1 MRISIRPSAKNVD
14 SIYII
19 KDLYL
24 RDVRGKKASSNPSG
38 KERTTVTVK
47 KLGRIP
53 DLMAELDMS
62 RDEVIAWAKE
72 QARKMTEEEKKNN
85 EKISVDY
92 YPNQIIDKDVERL
105 FSCGYLFLQS
115 LYYDLR
121 LDNICRN
128 ISGRYAFKYSLDAI
142 LSDLIYARIIDPG
155 SKRSSYS
162 FCQSLLEPP
171 KYELHDVY
179 RALSVLAGE
188 SDYIQA
194 EVYKN
199 SNFVAGR
206 NNRILYFDC
215 TNYYFEIEEE
225 DDFRKY
231 GKSKENRPNPIVQM
245 GLFMDG
251 DGIPL
256 AFNIF
261 PGNQNE
267 QPSLKPLEQDIIRNF
282 GFERFVVCTDGGLG
296 SDDNRLF
303 NDIEGRAFIVTQSLK
318 KLKADERNA
327 AMDDR
332 NWRRLSDGKSVD
344 ISEIKADPQS
354 HINDLY
360 YKEETYGTKKVPGQL
375 MIVTYSPRYALY
387 QRSVRSKQIERAEK
401 MVENGAKKKSYG
413 NPNDPARFVRK
424 VSVTENGEAAD
435 QTQYSLNEERI
446 AEEKMYDGYYAVCTN
461 LVDDSVKDI
470 LSVSERRW
478 EIEESFRIMKTD
490 FEARPVYLSREDRIR
505 AHFLICYLSLL
516 IYRLLEKKLENK
528 YTSTQII
535 TALRSMKLLAVEG
548 IGYQPAYK
556 RTDITD
562 DLHSKFGFRTD
573 YQIMKKSSVRSVIK
587 QTKERS
593 L

>member
-199 SNFVAGR
+199 SYFVADR

-245 GLFMDG
+245 RLFMDG

-401 MVENGAKKKSYG
+401 MVDNGAKKKSYG

-556 RTDITD
+556 RTDLTD

>member
-199 SNFVAGR
+199 SYFVADR

-245 GLFMDG
+245 RLFMDG

-556 RTDITD
+556 RTDLTD

>member
-24 RDVRGKKASSNPSG
+24 RDVRGKKASGNPSG

-62 RDEVIAWAKE
+62 RDEVIVWAKE

-593 L
+593 Q

>member
-199 SNFVAGR
+199 SNFVADR

>member
-24 RDVRGKKASSNPSG
+24 RDVRGKKTSGNPSG

-199 SNFVAGR
+199 SYFVAGR

-556 RTDITD
+556 RTDLTD

-593 L
+593 I